1 MSDYSQEFPRFWPRN
16 GRTIKEAAE
25 ITGLSER
32 TIRRWTSEPREV
44 WLAKAAQRREK
55 IRALRAKGLT
65 MREIAEIVGCSAAT
79 VCASLKRDD

>member
-1 MSDYSQEFPRFWPRN
+1 MSDYPKEFPTRYPRN

-44 WLAKAAQRREK
+44 WLAKAAKRREK
-55 IRALRAKGLT
+55 MRELRAKGLT
-65 MREIAEIVGCSAAT
+65 MREIAEEVGCTAAN
-79 VCASLKRDD
+79 VCKSLKRDD